1 MSYCQPYFS
10 QKNILLFYK
19 SAQICY
25 YWRSENANLGWR
37 RLKRNFIFHGL
48 LKWPIWWFDNGD
60 KQFKNESHPDRN
72 IVIKKQQEMQRLKMQ
87 IFKFYTGGHYHYY
100 YHHNIRRSLVIWYCN
115 MVKVLS
121 SHIPT
126 EAERLCTNICIY
138 DISWL
143 KNTFS
148 QCIISWYRNFWE
160 CSPCFGPRLQVHV
173 THWLNMHHHRW
184 CVKWITTFVSK
195 HASIT
200 AVPNESNTNE
210 SQQVPSISIHTS

>member
-1 MSYCQPYFS
+1 MWRIFSISHLPFITSYSCPTANHIS
-10 QKNILLFYK
+10 RKKNILLFYK

-100 YHHNIRRSLVIWYCN
+100 YHHNIRRSLVIWYCD

-121 SHIPT
+121 SHI
-126 EAERLCTNICIY
+126 
-138 DISWL
+138 
-143 KNTFS
+143 
-148 QCIISWYRNFWE
+148 
-160 CSPCFGPRLQVHV
+160 
-173 THWLNMHHHRW
+173 
-184 CVKWITTFVSK
+184 
-195 HASIT
+195 
-200 AVPNESNTNE
+200 
-210 SQQVPSISIHTS
+210 SQQRRSDYVQIYVYMINHDWKTPTPKVKYHETETSESALLVLAQGCRSM

>member
-1 MSYCQPYFS
+1 
-10 QKNILLFYK
+10 
-19 SAQICY
+19 
-25 YWRSENANLGWR
+25 
-37 RLKRNFIFHGL
+37 
-48 LKWPIWWFDNGD
+48 
-60 KQFKNESHPDRN
+60 
-72 IVIKKQQEMQRLKMQ
+72 MQRLKMQ

-100 YHHNIRRSLVIWYCN
+100 HHYHHNIRRSLVIWYCN